1 LKIKLVRVDIARF
14 IRIIGT
20 VTDQAHCSISL
31 LVFWEETASGIEE
44 WDDIVGGDR
53 FGTQGSVIVDIDPL
67 DEQSNLALI
76 V

>member
-1 LKIKLVRVDIARF
+1 
-14 IRIIGT
+14 
-20 VTDQAHCSISL
+20 
-31 LVFWEETASGIEE
+31 VFWEETASGIEE